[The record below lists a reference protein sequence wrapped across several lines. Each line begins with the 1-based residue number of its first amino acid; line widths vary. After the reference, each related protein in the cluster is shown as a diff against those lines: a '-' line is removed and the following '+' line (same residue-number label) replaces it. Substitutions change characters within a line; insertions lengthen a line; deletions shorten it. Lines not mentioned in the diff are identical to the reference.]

1 MARDGRTDK
10 TVTFGGVEAGGTKWV
25 LAVGSSPGDLDDVTT
40 IPTTSPRETLER
52 VGQFFDRHSEVTA
65 VGIGSFGPIDLR
77 EGSPRYGTIT
87 TTPKP
92 GWSNTN
98 VGGFLRSRLDV
109 PVVVDT
115 DVNAAALAEGRWGA
129 ARDVDSFCYITVGTG
144 IGGGVVVHGEPLH
157 GLLHPEIGHMRI
169 PHDVARDPFGG
180 ACPYHGDCFE
190 GLASGEALRVR
201 FGRDPGG
208 VRDEEAWDLE
218 AEYIALGL
226 VNVVSTLSPQRI
238 IVGGGVMNETTL
250 LPRVRRRLADLAA
263 GYFDA
268 AELSAPGIDSFVVT
282 PALGDCSG
290 VCGALELARRAVRL
304 PRQRRKGGLGQL
316 PRLRP
321 PS

>member
-1 MARDGRTDK
+1 MARDGSRTDR
-10 TVTFGGVEAGGTKWV
+10 TVTFGGVEAGGTKWI
-25 LAVGSSPGDLDDVTT
+25 LAVGSSPDDLDDVTT

-52 VGQFFDRHSEVTA
+52 VGQFFDRHSEVMA

-92 GWSNTN
+92 GWSNTS
-98 VGGFLRSRLDV
+98 VAGFLRSRLDV
-109 PVVVDT
+109 PVAIDT

-169 PHDVARDPFGG
+169 PHDVVRDPFAGS
-180 ACPYHGDCFE
+180 CPYHQDCLE
-190 GLASGEALRVR
+190 GLASGEALRAR
-201 FGRDPGG
+201 FGREAEGM
-208 VRDEEAWDLE
+208 RDEVAWRLE

-226 VNVVSTLSPQRI
+226 MNVVSTLSPQRI
-238 IVGGGVMNETTL
+238 ILGGGVMNEPTL
-250 LPRVRRRLADLAA
+250 LPLVRRRLSELAA

-268 AELSAPGIDSFVVT
+268 SELSAPGIDRFVVA
-282 PALGDCSG
+282 PALAGRSG
-290 VCGALELARRAVRL
+290 VCGALELARRA
-304 PRQRRKGGLGQL
+304 
-316 PRLRP
+316 
-321 PS
+321 S